1 MKRFIPTLAIVATLF
16 AGCSTQIVQTTDY
29 MESQARVLEAEQS
42 MLVTPIIA
50 DLKVSDTQIH
60 YTETNAFANFE
71 VTPALLQNITEFKEI
86 ALSHA
91 ARAYNADVLV
101 GTTIDIVTKNKR
113 LEITVSGYPAHYVK
127 FRNANDKDVELQKE
141 LRKVRTEDGAKV
153 VQNNSRAAK
162 LDIQVNR

>member
-1 MKRFIPTLAIVATLF
+1 MKKSFFLMAIATAMLMSS
-16 AGCSTQIVQTTDY
+16 CN
-29 MESQARVLEAEQS
+29 MS
-42 MLVTPIIA
+42 MLGPKSIVKTTATHTRISAATPVVAVFA
-50 DLKVSDTQIH
+50 DLDVSPEKISFFYIPSTTVAKGGYDNVV
-60 YTETNAFANFE
+60 NAAVRE
-71 VTPALLQNITEFKEI
+71 ALINNG
-86 ALSHA
+86 
-91 ARAYNADVLV
+91 NADVLV

-153 VQNNSRAAK
+153 VQNNSRASK